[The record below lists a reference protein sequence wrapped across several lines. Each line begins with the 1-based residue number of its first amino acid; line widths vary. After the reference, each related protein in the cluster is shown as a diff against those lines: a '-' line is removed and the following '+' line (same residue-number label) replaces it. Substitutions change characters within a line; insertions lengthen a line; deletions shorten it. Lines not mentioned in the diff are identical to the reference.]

1 MKPVITLIGLA
12 AGTIQWMSVPEAE
25 AAVATGVARW
35 ATPEEMAAPPSD
47 NSPVPAEQL
56 AIKYVDGALTVAGRF
71 PQRTILTS
79 RTLSLPGV
87 VKKPDGAVV
96 LTFGARSAQYRM
108 VSEIRGE
115 IIGELISSTDAPAP
129 PTVLETVKAKPVHHV
144 GPQIPHNWTS
154 LHWKHR
160 VQLASKIA
168 GRDVSDVEE
177 ANSII
182 EAAAGVRG

>member
-35 ATPEEMAAPPSD
+35 ATPEEMSQPPLGD
-47 NSPVPAEQL
+47 SPVPAEQL
-56 AIKYVDGALTVAGRF
+56 AIKYIDGALTVAGRF
-71 PQRTILTS
+71 PQRAILTS
-79 RTLSLPGV
+79 RALSLPGV
-87 VKKPDGAVV
+87 VRKSDGAVV
-96 LTFGARSAQYRM
+96 LTFGSRSAHYRM

-115 IIGELISSTDAPAP
+115 VIGELISSTDASE
-129 PTVLETVKAKPVHHV
+129 VAKPVLDAV
-144 GPQIPHNWTS
+144 VTKPAAPIGYLIPDNWTN

-160 VQLASKIA
+160 IQLASKIS
-168 GRDVSDVEE
+168 GREIIDVEE

-182 EAAAGVRG
+182 GAAKN